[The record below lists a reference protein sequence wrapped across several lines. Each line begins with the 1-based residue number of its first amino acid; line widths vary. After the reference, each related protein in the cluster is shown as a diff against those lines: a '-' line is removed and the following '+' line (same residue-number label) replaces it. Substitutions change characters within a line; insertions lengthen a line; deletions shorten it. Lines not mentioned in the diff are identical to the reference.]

1 MKTVLCFG
9 DSNTWG
15 YEPGTGLRYDE
26 STRWTSLTPMLLENK
41 VSFYEAGLNGRTTNS
56 CDTERDFRRG
66 TELLK
71 LYLESCRPL
80 SLVIINLGTNDLKK
94 SLQLSVEEI
103 QSGARLLCKQALEF
117 DYSPYDKPQV
127 MLVAPA
133 PLVNSPDLDEE
144 FEQLELE
151 NSRKLASEQLG
162 AQNSCSSST
171 SEPLGAQNSCS
182 SSASGALD
190 ARNLLTLQH
199 LCPPGRPNFSQCHFT
214 FKLSSVT
221 LHLLLCTLLN
231 LAFKNAFKETVH
243 ISCAR
248 LHCTLFSLLCFT

>member
-26 STRWTSLTPMLLENK
+26 STRWTSLTPMLLENE
-41 VSFYEAGLNGRTTNS
+41 VSFYEAGLSGRTTNS
-56 CDTERDFRRG
+56 CDSERDFRRG

-151 NSRKLASEQLG
+151 NSRKLATTYYQLCQELG
-162 AQNSCSSST
+162 IHFLNAGQVVKTSPLDGVHWDEAAHQDFARHLAEVVRAILLGDSCGCIEKVGT
-171 SEPLGAQNSCS
+171 
-182 SSASGALD
+182 
-190 ARNLLTLQH
+190 T
-199 LCPPGRPNFSQCHFT
+199 
-214 FKLSSVT
+214 
-221 LHLLLCTLLN
+221 
-231 LAFKNAFKETVH
+231 
-243 ISCAR
+243 
-248 LHCTLFSLLCFT
+248 